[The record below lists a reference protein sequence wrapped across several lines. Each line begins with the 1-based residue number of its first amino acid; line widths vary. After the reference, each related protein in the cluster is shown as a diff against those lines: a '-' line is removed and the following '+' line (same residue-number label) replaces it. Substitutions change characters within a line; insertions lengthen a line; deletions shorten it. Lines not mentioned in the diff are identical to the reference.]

1 MGTPLSQQ
9 WDTPPTGPNGVSAR
23 MTRKLIAILICTT
36 TVAGCSSANHT
47 LTPQERAAIGDSIK
61 QLIVSTYDLSRPGAV
76 ERMMS
81 LYPDTGLVLSAN
93 SGRVTTTRAALKAQ
107 VDTFWKYVGSN
118 MRNPKWDWTSMHVD
132 VLSPD
137 AAVMTA
143 TYRVPHL
150 TPQNMQHVIGG
161 AWTALFVRRGGKWV
175 IVQEHLSDVPT
186 AATPMTMPMPATPPR
201 PPPGG

>member
-1 MGTPLSQQ
+1 
-9 WDTPPTGPNGVSAR
+9 
-23 MTRKLIAILICTT
+23 MTRKLTAILICSITL
-36 TVAGCSSANHT
+36 AGCSGSSNRT
-47 LTPQERAAIGDSIK
+47 LTPPERAAIGDSIK
-61 QLIVSTYDLSRPGAV
+61 QLVVSTYNLSRPDAV

-81 LYPDTGLVLSAN
+81 LYPDSGLVLSAN

-132 VLSPD
+132 VLSRD

-150 TPQNMQHVIGG
+150 TPQNTPHVIGG
-161 AWTALFVRRGGKWV
+161 AWTALFVRRGGKWL
-175 IVQEHLSDVPT
+175 IVQEHLSDVP
-186 AATPMTMPMPATPPR
+186 ASATPMTMPMTMPATPPR